1 MTHPPG
7 RTSRPLGRTAK
18 VIVFG
23 VLAALWAC
31 ETESVL
37 ARAAGHELTV
47 DHVVE
52 MLARENAMPNQADV
66 VDALANLWVDYTLV
80 AVSASEDP
88 QFTTINLDAL
98 LQPQFNQEII
108 NLYMNCL

>member
-7 RTSRPLGRTAK
+7 WTSRPLGRPAK

-23 VLAALWAC
+23 VLATLWAC

-66 VDALANLWVDYTLV
+66 VDALANDQSRCPPPATVQSTDHQPIYELGPPTRHG
-80 AVSASEDP
+80 
-88 QFTTINLDAL
+88 NL
-98 LQPQFNQEII
+98 
-108 NLYMNCL
+108 